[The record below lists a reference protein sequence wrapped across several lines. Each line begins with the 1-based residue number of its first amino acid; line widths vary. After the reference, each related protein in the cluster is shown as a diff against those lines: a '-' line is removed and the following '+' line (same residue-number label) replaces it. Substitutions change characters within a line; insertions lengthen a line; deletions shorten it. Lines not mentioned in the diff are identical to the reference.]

1 MGLTAA
7 NAMCDCDFVTQLINF
22 LKVASAF
29 IVVIVGYNLVI
40 GRELKLICLFS
51 MKPDFKEMTKTEQ
64 EMNI

>member
-40 GRELKLICLFS
+40 DRELKLICLFS
-51 MKPDFKEMTKTEQ
+51 M
-64 EMNI
+64 